1 MKNPTAL
8 IVLAALALASSA
20 HAVNVNDNISGID
33 VCVDDSSFT
42 AGIGSLN
49 TTSSK
54 LAQGLYDYFI
64 AGAKANKVKVTE
76 MGSTACTDFAVNLD
90 FGATTGTPRA
100 WYGSLFVTDST
111 SYFSPKP
118 TDRYKN
124 PVTIWSTESYG
135 VLESNAGLGDFL
147 ANEGKVLID
156 EFFKAYRSVN

>member
-1 MKNPTAL
+1 MKKPTAL
-8 IVLAALALASSA
+8 TVLAALALVSSA
-20 HAVNVNDNISGID
+20 HAVSVNDNISGID
-33 VCVDDSSFT
+33 LCVNDSSFT

-54 LAQGLYDYFI
+54 LAQGLYDYFL
-64 AGAKANKVKVTE
+64 AKAKANKVNVTE
-76 MGSTACTDFAVNLD
+76 MGAKECDDFTVNLD

-100 WYGSLFVTDST
+100 WYGSFYVTDGT
-111 SYFSPKP
+111 SYFSPKS

>member
-1 MKNPTAL
+1 MKKPIAL
-8 IVLAALALASSA
+8 IVLAALALASAA
-20 HAVNVNDNISGID
+20 HAVSVNDNISGID

-64 AGAKANKVKVTE
+64 ASAKTNKVKVTE

-100 WYGSLFVTDST
+100 WYGSLFVTDGT
-111 SYFSPKP
+111 SYFSPKN
-118 TDRYKN
+118 TDQYKN
-124 PVTIWSTESYG
+124 PVTIWSTDSYG

-156 EFFKAYRSVN
+156 EFFKAYNSVN